1 MAQEALYMIST
12 LSQKCYTAR
21 KDEVSYGFPTLCDK
35 MLTLTIS
42 IRELLLMGQDD
53 NALCLFRVFMEA
65 CELGVVSLF
74 EDNFTEYIELQD
86 DPVNQKKFWSRNIAK
101 GNIYVVLKKILD
113 SIDFPEDMKNSYIN
127 VHRQRKD
134 YISGSIH
141 LNAGSILR
149 GSTVPSYIHKDYFVS
164 STLGH
169 VSLQAPSIYYG
180 VLDELYYFSL
190 VLTQSVRAENIPNLF
205 RDMAEHNEYRF
216 AIKSLLYFQEVYNR
230 FDDRIVELIETDRE

>member
-12 LSQKCYTAR
+12 LSQKCYAVR
-21 KDEVSYGFPTLCDK
+21 KDELSYGFPGLCNK

-86 DPVNQKKFWSRNIAK
+86 DPVNQKKFWFKNIAK

-113 SIDFPEDMKNSYIN
+113 SIDFPEDMQNSYIN
-127 VHRQRKD
+127 IHRQRKD
-134 YISGSIH
+134 YTSGSIH
-141 LNAGSILR
+141 LNASTILR
-149 GSTVPSYIHKDYFVS
+149 GSAVPSYIHKDYLVP

-190 VLTQSVRAENIPNLF
+190 VLTQSVRAKKIPDLF
-205 RDMAEHNEYRF
+205 RDMAELNEYRF
-216 AIKSLLYFQEVYNR
+216 AIKYLLYFQEVFNR
-230 FDDRIVELIETDRE
+230 FDDSIAELIETDPE